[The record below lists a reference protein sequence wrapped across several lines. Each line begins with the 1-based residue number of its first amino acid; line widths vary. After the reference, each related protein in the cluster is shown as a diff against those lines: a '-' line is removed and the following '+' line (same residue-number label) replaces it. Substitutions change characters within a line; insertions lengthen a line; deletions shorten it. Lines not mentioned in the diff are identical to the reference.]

1 MKNAFVLALCFAMA
15 GCGIPSFLITPVQNT
30 NKLQE
35 MSAETGHG
43 FSSDKI
49 AIIEVE
55 GMLINA
61 KGGGLLTPTENPL
74 SLFVQELDAAEHDS
88 SVKAIV
94 LRVNSPGGTV
104 TTADTMYQSLMQFRQ
119 RTGKPIVADA
129 QDLMASGAYYAAC
142 AADKIVAQS
151 TSIVG
156 SIGVIFETFDV
167 QDGLAKLGISTEAI
181 KSAPLKDLAS
191 PFHHR
196 TEEERVVLQGM
207 VNEYF
212 ARFKSIVAERRH
224 IDDPQ
229 EMSHLADGRVFTGTD
244 AVRLHLA
251 DVNGTLPDAI
261 ELARQLAHSPHARAI
276 MYKRP
281 YGYGGSIYASADMPN
296 PQASNSLNVSV
307 PGSSLIVPPGFYYL
321 WQPGI

>member
-1 MKNAFVLALCFAMA
+1 MGMMIFMRKLFSFALCLLLG

-35 MSAETGHG
+35 VAAEPEHG

-61 KGGGLLTPTENPL
+61 KGGGLLQPTENQL
-74 SLFVQELDAAEHDS
+74 SLFVQQLAAAEQDA
-88 SVKAIV
+88 SVKAVV

-104 TTADTMYQSLMQFRQ
+104 TTADTMYQALMTFREK
-119 RTGKPIVADA
+119 TGKPIVADA

-142 AADKIVAQS
+142 AADKIVAQP

-167 QDGLAKLGISTEAI
+167 ENGLAKLGISTEAI
-181 KSAPLKDLAS
+181 KSAPLKDMAS
-191 PFHHR
+191 PLHHR
-196 TEEERVVLQGM
+196 TDAEREVLQGI
-207 VNEYF
+207 VNEYY
-212 ARFKSIVAERRH
+212 ARFKQIVAERRH

-229 EMSHLADGRVFTGTD
+229 QLAFLADGRVFTGTD

-251 DVNGTLPDAI
+251 DMNGTPGNWRMRRMHGRSCTSAPTVTA
-261 ELARQLAHSPHARAI
+261 ARSTPPPTRRLRRRAI
-276 MYKRP
+276 R
-281 YGYGGSIYASADMPN
+281 
-296 PQASNSLNVSV
+296 
-307 PGSSLIVPPGFYYL
+307 
-321 WQPGI
+321 

>member
-1 MKNAFVLALCFAMA
+1 MRNRFLFAMCLLLS

-35 MSAETGHG
+35 VAAEPEHG

-61 KGGGLLTPTENPL
+61 KGGGLLQPTENQL
-74 SLFVQELDAAEHDS
+74 SLFVQQLAAAEQDA
-88 SVKAIV
+88 SVKAVV

-104 TTADTMYQSLMQFRQ
+104 TTADTMYQALMTFREK
-119 RTGKPIVADA
+119 TGKPIVADA

-142 AADKIVAQS
+142 AADKIVAQP

-167 QDGLAKLGISTEAI
+167 ENGLAKLGISTEAI
-181 KSAPLKDLAS
+181 KSAPLKDMAS
-191 PFHHR
+191 PLHHR
-196 TEEERVVLQGM
+196 TDAERVVLQGI
-207 VNEYF
+207 VNEYY
-212 ARFKSIVAERRH
+212 ARFKQIVAERRH

-229 EMSHLADGRVFTGTD
+229 QMAFLADGRVFTGTD

-261 ELARQLAHSPHARAI
+261 ELARQLAHAPHARAI

-281 YGYGGSIYASADMPN
+281 YGYSGSIYASADTPA
-296 PQASNSLNVSV
+296 PQANNSLSLSL
-307 PGSSLIVPPGFYYL
+307 PGASLFVPPGFYYL
-321 WQPGI
+321 WQP